1 MLIRKAEEKDIEEL
15 LNIYNYEVVNGIAT
29 FDLQPK
35 TLKERRAW
43 LNAHNIDNHP
53 LIVAEID
60 RHIAGYASLSAYREK
75 EAYQSTVELSVYVGP
90 DYRKQ
95 GVATALMEGIL
106 EMARKD
112 DSIHTVVSVITGGNE
127 VSIKLH
133 EKSGF
138 TCCGVMHEVG
148 YKLGAY
154 RDIVNYELRV

>member
-1 MLIRKAEEKDIEEL
+1 
-15 LNIYNYEVVNGIAT
+15 
-29 FDLQPK
+29 
-35 TLKERRAW
+35 
-43 LNAHNIDNHP
+43 
-53 LIVAEID
+53 
-60 RHIAGYASLSAYREK
+60 
-75 EAYQSTVELSVYVGP
+75 
-90 DYRKQ
+90 
-95 GVATALMEGIL
+95 MEGIL